1 MRRLANE
8 NAPCWYEIFWD
19 DTKCPLGIRIHEKFL
34 EAVGKF
40 CVNEETVQYVAQK
53 YSFLKFSRELSG
65 NIGFEDALLW
75 RGKVGE
81 FVEWAIPIPCIRTI
95 LSRKCSNCQGSGQDD
110 SGRGVCPACHGLGKD
125 YVINNGRLSSI
136 VATLE
141 VLFSWLEIFRID
153 TGSSR
158 LQLMTINTVFDPGQ
172 YNGLAIGG
180 DFSPVMSQWLGGL
193 EMNQPLTVAIE
204 AMRRVDEVMRG
215 VPREFLSGFHFQA
228 MSRHRLGGFYLQC
241 PGNSCMIHRE
251 GLSERLSAG
260 DIFTCHN
267 VDSSAQQLTLLV
279 GLAALHDEARRE
291 LSRSK

>member
-8 NAPCWYEIFWD
+8 NAPCWYELSWD
-19 DTKCPLGIRIHEKFL
+19 SAKCSLVVRIHEKFL
-34 EAVGKF
+34 ESVGKF

-53 YSFLKFSRELSG
+53 YSFLKFSRELIG

-81 FVEWAIPIPCIRTI
+81 FVEWVIPIPCIRT
-95 LSRKCSNCQGSGQDD
+95 LLNRKCSNCQGSGQDD

-125 YVINNGRLSSI
+125 HVINNGRLSSI

-180 DFSPVMSQWLGGL
+180 DFSPAMSQWLGRI
-193 EMNQPLTVAIE
+193 ETNQPLTVAIE
-204 AMRRVDEVMRG
+204 AMRQVDEVMCGVSRG
-215 VPREFLSGFHFQA
+215 FSSNFHFQA
-228 MSRHRLGGFYLQC
+228 MSQQRFGGFYLQC
-241 PGNSCMIHRE
+241 PGNSCVIHHE
-251 GLSERLSAG
+251 GLSKKFSDG

-267 VDSSAQQLTLLV
+267 VDSSVQQITLLV
-279 GLAALHDEARRE
+279 GLAALHDQARRE
-291 LSRSK
+291 LSINK